1 MGQLLLAGF
10 RGTAVERN
18 QEVDALLCEVRVGG
32 IVLFEGANIESPA
45 QLAALTADL
54 QRRARACTGRPL
66 LIAVDAEGGGV
77 MRLSPRAGWA
87 PTFSH
92 HELGETNDVALTE
105 LEARR
110 IGGMLRDAGINW
122 NLAPVVDV
130 GYNPANPLIVG
141 RGRSFA
147 ANPARVTAQAR
158 AYLTGM
164 RASGIL
170 TTLKHFPGHGS
181 SYADSHLGFV
191 DVTETANPEIELAPY
206 RALLADGLVDSV
218 MTAHVFNRHLDP
230 HFPATL
236 SRATLTGL
244 LRDDLHFE
252 GVIVSDDMQMGA
264 ITTRYGLAQAAVQA
278 IDAGVDMLLIS
289 EDRPDGGPSIAAATL
304 AALRSAVLD
313 GRLADER
320 VAASLLRIGRLKE
333 RP

>member
-54 QRRARACTGRPL
+54 QQRARACMGRPL
-66 LIAVDAEGGGV
+66 LIAVDAEGGSV

-87 PTFSH
+87 PTLSH
-92 HELGETNDVALTE
+92 QELGETNDVALTE

-141 RGRSFA
+141 LGRSFA

-164 RASGIL
+164 RTAGIL

-181 SYADSHLGFV
+181 SYADPHRSFV
-191 DVTETANPEIELAPY
+191 DVTETANPGIELAPY
-206 RALLADGLVDSV
+206 RALLAEGLADSV
-218 MTAHVFNRHLDP
+218 MTAHVFNRHHDP
-230 HFPATL
+230 RFPATL
-236 SRATLTGL
+236 SRATLQGL
-244 LRDDLHFE
+244 LRDELHFE

-264 ITTRYGLAQAAVQA
+264 ITTRYGVPQAAVQA
-278 IDAGVDMLLIS
+278 VDAGVDMLLIS
-289 EDRPDGGPSIAAATL
+289 EDGPDGGPSTAAATL

-320 VAASLLRIGRLKE
+320 VAASLLRIGHLKE
-333 RP
+333 RL

>member
-32 IVLFEGANIESPA
+32 VVLFEGANIESPA

-54 QRRARACTGRPL
+54 QQRARACMGRPL
-66 LIAVDAEGGGV
+66 LIAVDAEGGSV

-87 PTFSH
+87 PTLSH
-92 HELGETNDVALTE
+92 QELGETNDVALTE

-141 RGRSFA
+141 LGRSFA

-164 RASGIL
+164 RAAGIL

-181 SYADSHLGFV
+181 SYADPHRSFV
-191 DVTETANPEIELAPY
+191 DVTETANPGIELAPY
-206 RALLADGLVDSV
+206 RALLAEGLADSV
-218 MTAHVFNRHLDP
+218 MTAHVFNRHHDP
-230 HFPATL
+230 RFPATL
-236 SRATLTGL
+236 SRATLQGL
-244 LRDDLHFE
+244 LRDELHFE

-264 ITTRYGLAQAAVQA
+264 ITTRYGVPQAAVQA
-278 IDAGVDMLLIS
+278 VDAGVDMLLIS
-289 EDRPDGGPSIAAATL
+289 EDGPDGGPSTAAATL

-320 VAASLLRIGRLKE
+320 VAASLLRIGHLKE
-333 RP
+333 RL